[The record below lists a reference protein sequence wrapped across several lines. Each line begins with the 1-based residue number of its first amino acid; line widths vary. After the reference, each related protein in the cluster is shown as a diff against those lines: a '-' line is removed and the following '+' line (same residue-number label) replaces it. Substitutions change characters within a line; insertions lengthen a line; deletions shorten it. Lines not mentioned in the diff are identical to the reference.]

1 MKRIAVLVV
10 GALIASMSLM
20 ASPASAADI
29 CTGGKYNVCVCTEN
43 CYCFETVNN
52 VWREFFGSDLI
63 VCH

>member
-1 MKRIAVLVV
+1 MKRIAVLAV

-43 CYCFETVNN
+43 CYCFETINN
-52 VWREFFGSDLI
+52 VWRTFFGRDI
-63 VCH
+63 IICH